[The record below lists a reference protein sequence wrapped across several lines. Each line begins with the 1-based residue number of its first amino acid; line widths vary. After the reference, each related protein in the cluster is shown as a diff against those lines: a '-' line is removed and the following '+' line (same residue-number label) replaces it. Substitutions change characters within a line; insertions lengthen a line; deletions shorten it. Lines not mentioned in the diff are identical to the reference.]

1 MGFAH
6 FLRFSFHFPIE
17 NGRQRIRP
25 GNGRVFFIF
34 VCDFFERWPGFTGP
48 VYLFSLKMTRFTRL
62 NESSRS
68 FWEGSTSSTAFE
80 SFFCCACVN
89 TVDIFF
95 NFYFQIFF
103 FLNFV
108 YLWMMPNV
116 SERFRELSGTLE
128 ACYGVGSGG
137 NDQMVFIFF
146 LSYFCVWFL
155 FSRLLRRPRRRRR
168 TNERKKRQNDA
179 AASVSPFCGQAAT
192 PKRGRAAKKNGKES
206 GKKNVKKSTAT
217 RENQTETTDKKKAT
231 ART

>member
-1 MGFAH
+1 
-6 FLRFSFHFPIE
+6 
-17 NGRQRIRP
+17 
-25 GNGRVFFIF
+25 
-34 VCDFFERWPGFTGP
+34 
-48 VYLFSLKMTRFTRL
+48 MTRFTRL

-146 LSYFCVWFL
+146 LSYFCV
-155 FSRLLRRPRRRRR
+155 
-168 TNERKKRQNDA
+168 
-179 AASVSPFCGQAAT
+179 
-192 PKRGRAAKKNGKES
+192 
-206 GKKNVKKSTAT
+206 
-217 RENQTETTDKKKAT
+217 
-231 ART
+231 